1 MKNINKYLKS
11 SLVLAAFVY
20 SVGTT
25 IPIQSTYADEI
36 NAELVNNETI
46 KEWKPEGKVIET
58 GEDGVPWE
66 LYENGYLLFK
76 PELGKEI
83 LSKVDSEGHFEATKL
98 FGYLGT
104 EESKEF
110 KDKIKAIGFKGKTY
124 LPGYPPNLFMN
135 FKNLEFFDGENLDL
149 SKTDSLWDLFLND
162 EKLNNVKLENW
173 NVSHIKR
180 FIEMFAGTSIRKLD
194 LSKWNFSETPDS
206 TKRGLLGS
214 MNVLDELV
222 LPESFF
228 NLTERDKNEFEENNS
243 VDTITYMRTDGPEAY
258 KNKVYNDKWVRK
270 EDKKEINDFT
280 ELKITDKSNAGTWTR
295 KYKRITFRDSDIKDI
310 VSFDNELNN
319 QELPLPKNPPLNEDN
334 NIVFKGWT
342 NFESRWDKP
351 KKLYKTVSDVINAS
365 SGYYTIDLV
374 PEWGTVDNIKKE
386 TKIIPI
392 ETKYIPNPELEPNK
406 KEIENNGKEGQKE
419 IVTTYQVTPITGELT
434 NPSSTENIIT
444 PMQPK
449 IIKVGTKPKIETIK
463 NNNQTIERTTNYTVD
478 EKTGELTETIT
489 DKLISINTPLISNPN
504 EPNSPDNPDLNINE
518 KPEYTGPVSTNTPVD
533 DNGNLI
539 LPPVLDKPEF
549 NRGVN
554 SIEPPVKDKPEYKG
568 TLSTNTPIDENE
580 NPILPPIVEN
590 PEFNGSINSDEPPVE
605 NKPEYT
611 EPVSTNT
618 PVDNNGDLILP
629 PTVNELPEYNEN
641 INSKEIQVNET
652 SEHIVP
658 SNNLTV
664 NNKNNETTKEET
676 KQEKE
681 RELPNTNST
690 SILTTL
696 VSSVIGTLGLA
707 YKSKRRK

>member
-11 SLVLAAFVY
+11 SIVLAAFVY

-25 IPIQSTYADEI
+25 IPMQFTYADEI
-36 NAELVNNETI
+36 NTELVNNETI

-76 PELGKEI
+76 PEPGKEI
-83 LSKVDSEGHFEATKL
+83 LNKVDSEGHFEATKL

-124 LPGYPPNLFMN
+124 LPVYPPNLFMN

-149 SKTDSLWDLFLND
+149 SKTDSLHTLFLGD
-162 EKLNNVKLENW
+162 EKLTNVKLENW
-173 NVSHIKR
+173 DVSHIKR
-180 FIEMFAGTSIRKLD
+180 FIGMFAGTSIRKLD
-194 LSKWNFSETPDS
+194 LSKWNFSEAPNS
-206 TKRGLLGS
+206 TKRDLFGS
-214 MNVLDELV
+214 AESLEEIT

-243 VDTITYMRTDGPEAY
+243 VGVITYMRTDGPEAY

-270 EDKKEINDFT
+270 EDKKEINDFS
-280 ELKITDKSNAGTWTR
+280 ELKMNDKSNAGTWTR
-295 KYKRITFRDSDIKDI
+295 KYKRITFRDSEIKDI

-319 QELPLPKNPPLNEDN
+319 QELPLPKNPPLNENN

-342 NFESRWDKP
+342 NFESRRDKP

-365 SGYYTIDLV
+365 TGYYTIDLV
-374 PEWGTVDNIKKE
+374 PEWGTINNTKKE

-392 ETKYIPNPELEPNK
+392 ETKYIPNTELEPNK
-406 KEIENNGKEGQKE
+406 NEIESKGKEGQKE

-434 NPSSTENIIT
+434 NPSSTENVIT

-449 IIKVGTKPKIETIK
+449 TIKVGTKPKIETIK

-504 EPNSPDNPDLNINE
+504 EPNSPDNPDLNTNE

-539 LPPVLDKPEF
+539 LPPVLDKSEF

-554 SIEPPVKDKPEYKG
+554 SIEPPVIEKPEY
-568 TLSTNTPIDENE
+568 
-580 NPILPPIVEN
+580 
-590 PEFNGSINSDEPPVE
+590 NGSVNSTEPPVE
-605 NKPEYT
+605 NKPEYK

-618 PVDNNGDLILP
+618 TSDNNGDLILP
-629 PTVNELPEYNEN
+629 PAVNDLPEHNEN
-641 INSKEIQVNET
+641 TNSKEIQVNET

-658 SNNLTV
+658 SNNLTA
-664 NNKNNETTKEET
+664 NNETTKED
-676 KQEKE
+676 KKE
-681 RELPNTNST
+681 RKLPNTNST

>member
-11 SLVLAAFVY
+11 SIVLAAFVY

-25 IPIQSTYADEI
+25 IPMQFTYADEI
-36 NAELVNNETI
+36 NTELVNNETI

-76 PELGKEI
+76 PEPGKEI

-149 SKTDSLWDLFLND
+149 SKTDSLHTLFLGD
-162 EKLNNVKLENW
+162 EKLTNVKLENW
-173 NVSHIKR
+173 DVSHIKR
-180 FIEMFAGTSIRKLD
+180 FIGMFAGTSIRKLD

-206 TKRGLLGS
+206 TKRDLLGS

-243 VDTITYMRTDGPEAY
+243 VGVITYMRTDGPEAY

-270 EDKKEINDFT
+270 EDKKEINDFS
-280 ELKITDKSNAGTWTR
+280 ELKMNDKSNAGTWTR
-295 KYKRITFRDSDIKDI
+295 KYKRITFRDSEIKDI

-365 SGYYTIDLV
+365 TGYYTIDLV
-374 PEWGTVDNIKKE
+374 PEWGTINNTKKE

-392 ETKYIPNPELEPNK
+392 ETKYIPNTELEPNK
-406 KEIENNGKEGQKE
+406 NEIESKGKEGQKE

-434 NPSSTENIIT
+434 NPSSTENVIT

-449 IIKVGTKPKIETIK
+449 TIKVGTKPKIETIK

-504 EPNSPDNPDLNINE
+504 EPNSPDNPDLNTNE

-539 LPPVLDKPEF
+539 LPPVLDKSEF

-554 SIEPPVKDKPEYKG
+554 SIEPPVIEKPEY
-568 TLSTNTPIDENE
+568 
-580 NPILPPIVEN
+580 
-590 PEFNGSINSDEPPVE
+590 NGSVNSTEPPVE
-605 NKPEYT
+605 NKPEYK

-618 PVDNNGDLILP
+618 TSDNNGDLILP
-629 PTVNELPEYNEN
+629 PAVNDLPEHNEN
-641 INSKEIQVNET
+641 TNSKEIQVNET

-658 SNNLTV
+658 SNNLTA
-664 NNKNNETTKEET
+664 NNETTKED
-676 KQEKE
+676 KKE
-681 RELPNTNST
+681 RKLPNTNST

-696 VSSVIGTLGLA
+696 VSSIIGTLGLG

>member
-25 IPIQSTYADEI
+25 TPMQSTYADEI
-36 NAELVNNETI
+36 NTELVNNETI

-76 PELGKEI
+76 PEPGKEI

-149 SKTDSLWDLFLND
+149 SKTDSLHTLFLGD
-162 EKLNNVKLENW
+162 EKLTNVKLENW
-173 NVSHIKR
+173 DVSHIKR
-180 FIEMFAGTSIRKLD
+180 FIGMFAGTSIRKLD
-194 LSKWNFSETPDS
+194 LSKWNFSEAPNS
-206 TKRGLLGS
+206 TKRDLFRSAGS
-214 MNVLDELV
+214 LEEIT

-243 VDTITYMRTDGPEAY
+243 VGVITYMRTDGPEAY

-270 EDKKEINDFT
+270 EDKKEINDFS
-280 ELKITDKSNAGTWTR
+280 ELKMNDKSNAGTWTR
-295 KYKRITFRDSDIKDI
+295 KYKRITFRDSEIKDI

-319 QELPLPKNPPLNEDN
+319 QELPLPKNPPLNENN

-342 NFESRWDKP
+342 NFESRWNKP

-365 SGYYTIDLV
+365 TGYYTIDLV
-374 PEWGTVDNIKKE
+374 PEWGTINNTKKE

-392 ETKYIPNPELEPNK
+392 ETKYIPNTELEPNK
-406 KEIENNGKEGQKE
+406 NEIESKGKEGQKE

-434 NPSSTENIIT
+434 NPSSTENVIT

-449 IIKVGTKPKIETIK
+449 TIKVGTKPKIETIK

-504 EPNSPDNPDLNINE
+504 EPNSPDNPDLNTNE

-554 SIEPPVKDKPEYKG
+554 SIEPPVIEKPEY
-568 TLSTNTPIDENE
+568 
-580 NPILPPIVEN
+580 
-590 PEFNGSINSDEPPVE
+590 NGSVNSTEPTVE
-605 NKPEYT
+605 NKPEYK

-618 PVDNNGDLILP
+618 TSDNNGDLILP
-629 PTVNELPEYNEN
+629 PAVNDLPEHNEN
-641 INSKEIQVNET
+641 TNSKEIQVNET

-658 SNNLTV
+658 SNNLTA
-664 NNKNNETTKEET
+664 NNETTKED
-676 KQEKE
+676 KKE
-681 RELPNTNST
+681 RKLPNTNST

>member
-25 IPIQSTYADEI
+25 IPMQSTYADEI
-36 NAELVNNETI
+36 NTELVNNETI

-76 PELGKEI
+76 PEPGKEI
-83 LSKVDSEGHFEATKL
+83 LNKVDSEGHFEATKL

-149 SKTDSLWDLFLND
+149 SKTDSLHTLFLGD
-162 EKLNNVKLENW
+162 EKLTNVKLENW
-173 NVSHIKR
+173 DVSHIKR
-180 FIEMFAGTSIRKLD
+180 FIGMFAGTSIRKLD
-194 LSKWNFSETPDS
+194 LSKWNFSESPDS
-206 TKRGLLGS
+206 TKRALLGS

-243 VDTITYMRTDGPEAY
+243 VGTITYMRTDGPEAY

-270 EDKKEINDFT
+270 EDKKEINDFS
-280 ELKITDKSNAGTWTR
+280 ELKMNDKSNAGTWTR
-295 KYKRITFRDSDIKDI
+295 KYKRITFRDSEIKDI

-319 QELPLPKNPPLNEDN
+319 QELPLPKNPPLNENN

-365 SGYYTIDLV
+365 TGYYTIDLV
-374 PEWGTVDNIKKE
+374 PEWGTINNTKKE

-392 ETKYIPNPELEPNK
+392 ETKYIPNTELEPNK
-406 KEIENNGKEGQKE
+406 NEIESKGKEGQKE

-434 NPSSTENIIT
+434 NPSSTENVIT

-449 IIKVGTKPKIETIK
+449 TIKVGTKPKIETIK

-504 EPNSPDNPDLNINE
+504 EPNSPDNPDLNTNE

-539 LPPVLDKPEF
+539 LPPVLDKSEF

-554 SIEPPVKDKPEYKG
+554 SIEPPAIEKPEY
-568 TLSTNTPIDENE
+568 
-580 NPILPPIVEN
+580 
-590 PEFNGSINSDEPPVE
+590 NGSVNSTEPPVE
-605 NKPEYT
+605 NKPEYK

-618 PVDNNGDLILP
+618 TSDNNGDLILP
-629 PTVNELPEYNEN
+629 PAVNDLPEHNEN
-641 INSKEIQVNET
+641 TNSKEIQVNET

-658 SNNLTV
+658 SNNLTA
-664 NNKNNETTKEET
+664 NNETTKED
-676 KQEKE
+676 KKE
-681 RELPNTNST
+681 RKLPNTNST

>member
-11 SLVLAAFVY
+11 SIVLAAFVY

-25 IPIQSTYADEI
+25 IPMQFTYADEI
-36 NAELVNNETI
+36 NTELVNNETI

-76 PELGKEI
+76 PEPGKEI

-149 SKTDSLWDLFLND
+149 SKTDSLHTLFLGD
-162 EKLNNVKLENW
+162 EKLTNVKLENW
-173 NVSHIKR
+173 DVSHIKR
-180 FIEMFAGTSIRKLD
+180 FIGMFAGTSIRKLD

-206 TKRGLLGS
+206 TKRDLLGS

-243 VDTITYMRTDGPEAY
+243 VGVITYMRTDGPEAY

-270 EDKKEINDFT
+270 EDKKEINDFS
-280 ELKITDKSNAGTWTR
+280 ELKMNDKSNAGTWTR
-295 KYKRITFRDSDIKDI
+295 KYKRITFRDSEIKDI

-319 QELPLPKNPPLNEDN
+319 QELPLPKNPPLNENN

-365 SGYYTIDLV
+365 TGYYTIDLV
-374 PEWGTVDNIKKE
+374 PEWGTINNTKKE

-392 ETKYIPNPELEPNK
+392 ETKYIPNTELEPNK
-406 KEIENNGKEGQKE
+406 NEIESKGKEGQKE

-434 NPSSTENIIT
+434 NPSSTENVIT

-449 IIKVGTKPKIETIK
+449 TIKVGTKPKIETIK

-504 EPNSPDNPDLNINE
+504 EPNSPDNPDLNTNE

-539 LPPVLDKPEF
+539 LPPVLDKSEF

-554 SIEPPVKDKPEYKG
+554 SIEPPVIEKPEY
-568 TLSTNTPIDENE
+568 
-580 NPILPPIVEN
+580 
-590 PEFNGSINSDEPPVE
+590 NGSVNSTEPPVE
-605 NKPEYT
+605 NKPEYK

-618 PVDNNGDLILP
+618 TSDNNGDLILP
-629 PTVNELPEYNEN
+629 PAVNDLPEHNEN
-641 INSKEIQVNET
+641 TNSKEIQVNET

-658 SNNLTV
+658 SNNLTA
-664 NNKNNETTKEET
+664 NNETTKED
-676 KQEKE
+676 KKE
-681 RELPNTNST
+681 RKLPNTNST

-696 VSSVIGTLGLA
+696 VSSIIGTLGLG

>member
-25 IPIQSTYADEI
+25 TPMQSTYADEI
-36 NAELVNNETI
+36 NTELVNNETI

-76 PELGKEI
+76 PEPGKEI

-149 SKTDSLWDLFLND
+149 SKTDSLHTLFLGD
-162 EKLNNVKLENW
+162 EKLTNVKLENW
-173 NVSHIKR
+173 DVSHIKR
-180 FIEMFAGTSIRKLD
+180 FIGMFAGTSIRKLD
-194 LSKWNFSETPDS
+194 LSKWNFSEAPNS
-206 TKRGLLGS
+206 TKRDLFGS
-214 MNVLDELV
+214 AESLEEIT

-243 VDTITYMRTDGPEAY
+243 VGVITYMRTDGPEAY

-270 EDKKEINDFT
+270 EDKKEINDFS
-280 ELKITDKSNAGTWTR
+280 ELKMNDKSNAGTWTR
-295 KYKRITFRDSDIKDI
+295 KYKRITFRDSEIKDI

-319 QELPLPKNPPLNEDN
+319 QELPLPKNPPLNENN

-365 SGYYTIDLV
+365 TGYYTIDLV
-374 PEWGTVDNIKKE
+374 PEWGTINNTKKE

-392 ETKYIPNPELEPNK
+392 ETKYIPNTELEPNK
-406 KEIENNGKEGQKE
+406 NEIESKGKEGQKE

-434 NPSSTENIIT
+434 NPSSTENVIT

-449 IIKVGTKPKIETIK
+449 TIKVGTKPKIETIK

-504 EPNSPDNPDLNINE
+504 EPNSPDNPDLNTNE

-539 LPPVLDKPEF
+539 LPPVLDKSEF

-554 SIEPPVKDKPEYKG
+554 SIEPPVIEKPEY
-568 TLSTNTPIDENE
+568 
-580 NPILPPIVEN
+580 
-590 PEFNGSINSDEPPVE
+590 NGSVNSTEPTVE
-605 NKPEYT
+605 NKPEYK

-618 PVDNNGDLILP
+618 TSDNNGDLILP
-629 PTVNELPEYNEN
+629 PAVNDLPEHNEN
-641 INSKEIQVNET
+641 TNSKEIQVNET

-658 SNNLTV
+658 SNNLTA
-664 NNKNNETTKEET
+664 NNETTKED
-676 KQEKE
+676 KKE
-681 RELPNTNST
+681 RKLPNTNST